1 MTRLSRHFLSGAAAG
16 FLCFFGVLAA
26 EAQEVFLRP
35 ALESFIEKDTMLE
48 FRAQIGTFQKV
59 RVRKNEKHPV
69 FGTVVRYENEV
80 GSCADVYIYSLDEE
94 DTAVTQE
101 MFEKHFR
108 ETDRDIMRLPETKLD
123 MELTD
128 HRIRSVTHAE
138 APGRKAPEGG
148 FEAYYRIRNGAMLMD
163 SVLYLA
169 LYRNRL
175 VKVRV
180 SYSPEDEGEDAAAY
194 SFIDSIAEMM
204 NGKAPRKN
212 TVESTSDGPAETPE
226 NPGSGETASERGAG
240 A

>member
-1 MTRLSRHFLSGAAAG
+1 MTRLSRHILSGAAAG
-16 FLCFFGVLAA
+16 FLCFCGAFAA

-35 ALESFIEKDTMLE
+35 ALESFVEKDTMLE

-59 RVRKNEKHPV
+59 RVRRNEKHPV
-69 FGTVVRYENEV
+69 FGTVVRYENEI

-94 DTAVTQE
+94 DTAVTAE

-108 ETDRDIMRLPETKLD
+108 ETDRDIMKLPETKLD
-123 MELTD
+123 AELPD
-128 HRIRSVTHAE
+128 HKIRSVTRAE

-148 FEAYYRIRNGAMLMD
+148 FEAYYRIKNGSTLMD

-204 NGKAPRKN
+204 NGKTSRKN
-212 TVESTSDGPAETPE
+212 SAESTSDIPAESPE
-226 NPGSGETASERGAG
+226 NTVSRSSASNPRTGA
-240 A
+240 

>member
-1 MTRLSRHFLSGAAAG
+1 MTHLSRHILSGAAAG
-16 FLCFFGVLAA
+16 FLCFFGALSA

-35 ALESFIEKDTMLE
+35 ALESFVEKDTMLE

-69 FGTVVRYENEV
+69 FGTVVRYENEI

-94 DTAVTQE
+94 DTAVTAE

-108 ETDRDIMRLPETKLD
+108 ETDRDIMKLPETKLD
-123 MELTD
+123 MELPE
-128 HRIRSVTHAE
+128 HKIRSVTRAE
-138 APGRKAPEGG
+138 APGRKAPEGC
-148 FEAYYRIRNGAMLMD
+148 FEAYYHIRNGAMLMD

-204 NGKAPRKN
+204 GKMPRKN
-212 TVESTSDGPAETPE
+212 SAESTSDIPAESPE
-226 NPGSGETASERGAG
+226 NTVSRKTSAESRTEA
-240 A
+240 